1 MPTCSNEIAQHIHIL
16 FSIPVGLVS
25 NALVSCCFLGLL
37 YQEYRD
43 KSTRQEIETR
53 RLQDSQRDPEERLA
67 SEETPSETE
76 ATNTVESK
84 AVPQISLLRNTTSR
98 FNLWQDLPEVRSSGV
113 LNILQPDEIKLQ
125 EVIAGTRER
134 WKKLAL

>member
-1 MPTCSNEIAQHIHIL
+1 M
-16 FSIPVGLVS
+16 
-25 NALVSCCFLGLL
+25 

-53 RLQDSQRDPEERLA
+53 RLQDSQTDIEECTA
-67 SEETPSETE
+67 IEETQSEKET
-76 ATNTVESK
+76 TDTVENK
-84 AVPQISLLRNTTSR
+84 AVPQINLLRNTTSR

-125 EVIAGTRER
+125 EVIAASRQGVG
-134 WKKLAL
+134 KVCCFFGMPANILVM